1 MNKQE
6 NKTYYS
12 ITRGQTGSHLVDIEM
27 RIENKAG
34 RDLVLFYL
42 PIWRPGRYE
51 LADYAKNIHNV
62 QFFTGKGT
70 ELYFE
75 KIDKGC
81 WELQTGGISELV
93 VKYSYYANQLDAGAS
108 FTDEN
113 QLYINPCNCFMYT
126 QEHFYNEIE
135 LTVNV
140 PNDFVIATGLTK
152 LKKNVFSAKNFDEL
166 ADSPFIASNHLQQQ
180 SYKVKETNFTV
191 WFNGECKPDW
201 DKIISDFKGFTT
213 EQVKV
218 FGGFPEEEYH
228 FLYQILPVSFYHGVE
243 HCNSTVIALGPS
255 CNIMKGKA
263 YENFLGISSH
273 ELFHAWNI
281 KAIRPVEMYPYNFQK
296 ENYSRLGYVAEG
308 VTTYYGDLI
317 LARAEVVTQEQYF
330 ALLNENFDKHFY
342 NYGRFN
348 QSVAEASFDTWL
360 DGYSKGI
367 PNRKVS
373 IYTEGCLNAL
383 MYDLQIRKESDGKRD
398 LDWVMKKLYV
408 DFAQEDQPYTED
420 DFKKLVSDAAG
431 EDLSWIFEEHVYGKA
446 DYFPALN
453 ESLKYVGCTLKKYE
467 HPQLAASAFGLRLD
481 GNVVVDVAP
490 CSPAWEVGLHR
501 NDEIIAVNG
510 IAAEKAKVND
520 WIAYFENDVL
530 LTVKKDNHIVE
541 KILKKG
547 EFKFYTSGRIERVKN
562 PTAQQEEAFKEWLG

>member
-1 MNKQE
+1 
-6 NKTYYS
+6 
-12 ITRGQTGSHLVDIEM
+12 
-27 RIENKAG
+27 
-34 RDLVLFYL
+34 
-42 PIWRPGRYE
+42 
-51 LADYAKNIHNV
+51 
-62 QFFTGKGT
+62 
-70 ELYFE
+70 
-75 KIDKGC
+75 
-81 WELQTGGISELV
+81 
-93 VKYSYYANQLDAGAS
+93 
-108 FTDEN
+108 
-113 QLYINPCNCFMYT
+113 
-126 QEHFYNEIE
+126 
-135 LTVNV
+135 
-140 PNDFVIATGLTK
+140 
-152 LKKNVFSAKNFDEL
+152 
-166 ADSPFIASNHLQQQ
+166 
-180 SYKVKETNFTV
+180 
-191 WFNGECKPDW
+191 
-201 DKIISDFKGFTT
+201 
-213 EQVKV
+213 
-218 FGGFPEEEYH
+218 
-228 FLYQILPVSFYHGVE
+228 
-243 HCNSTVIALGPS
+243 
-255 CNIMKGKA
+255 MKDKA

-330 ALLNENFDKHFY
+330 AMLNENFDKHFY

-510 IAAEKAKVND
+510 IASEKSKVND